1 MCRIEEE
8 LENAGTPEA
17 PQSVTMQP
25 ASARPAEISLDP
37 ANPEEWDEF
46 AAEAHHILDDTLAQ
60 LRTLRGCPAW
70 QPMPPTVRQA
80 IHDAPAPLGERS
92 LDAVYAELASRVL
105 PYTSANRHPRAW
117 GWVRGQGTPVA
128 MIADLIAS
136 AANAY
141 VGSGNS
147 APIELEE
154 TVLRWL
160 AEALEMRAPG
170 ATGITAPSGLLTSG
184 ATMANLLGLAV
195 ARNAMAG
202 YNIRDE
208 GLSGRPRMV
217 VYASTETHG
226 WAQKA
231 MELLG
236 FGSRSLRLVAADA
249 DGQLSLPALREQLA
263 RDRAAGLAPIAVI
276 ANAGTVNTGAF
287 DDLRAIRDFCHQEK
301 LWMHVD
307 GAIGALLKLSPRHR
321 ALVAGMETAD
331 SVAFDLH
338 KWMYL
343 PFETGC
349 LLVRDSETHHAAFRT
364 EAAYMERTARGM
376 LSGDVSFSD
385 RGIEQTRGFKALRV
399 WMQLSVH
406 GLNKHA
412 RLIEQNMAQAAH
424 LERLIL
430 DHPEL
435 ERLADRRAN
444 IVCFRYVLAAS
455 ATSDELNAVN
465 REIVL
470 ALQETGRFIVSGTTL
485 ASGAFAIRVANTNHR
500 SRLEDFDAL
509 VTAVIEHGRALV
521 VSRPP
526 ANLL

>member
-202 YNIRDE
+202 YNVRDE

-236 FGSRSLRLVAADA
+236 FGSRSLRLIAADA

>member
-1 MCRIEEE
+1 MCRVEEQRE
-8 LENAGTPEA
+8 DV
-17 PQSVTMQP
+17 S
-25 ASARPAEISLDP
+25 ASGSASGSAQAEISLDP
-37 ANPEEWDEF
+37 ANAAEWDEF
-46 AAEAHHILDDTLAQ
+46 AAEAHRILDDTLAQ
-60 LRTLRGCPAW
+60 LRTLRGSPAW
-70 QPMPPTVRQA
+70 QPMPAAVRQA

-92 LDAVYAELASRVL
+92 LDTVYAELAARVL

-128 MIADLIAS
+128 MLADLIAS
-136 AANAY
+136 AADAY
-141 VGSGNS
+141 VGSGDS
-147 APIELEE
+147 APIKLEE

-160 AEALEMRAPG
+160 AEALDVRG
-170 ATGITAPSGLLTSG
+170 ATGLNSPGGLLTSG

-195 ARNAMAG
+195 ARHAMAG
-202 YNIRDE
+202 YNVREE
-208 GLSGRPRMV
+208 GLSGRPRMT

-236 FGSRSLRLVAADA
+236 FGSRSLRLIAADA
-249 DGQLSLPALREQLA
+249 DGQLPLPALRDQLA
-263 RDRAAGLAPIAVI
+263 RDRAAGLAPFAVI
-276 ANAGTVNTGAF
+276 GNAGTVNTGAF
-287 DDLRAIRDFCHQEK
+287 DDLEAIRGLCREQN

-331 SVAFDLH
+331 SIAFDLH

-349 LLVRDSETHHAAFRT
+349 LLVRDREAHHAAFCT
-364 EAAYMERTARGM
+364 KAAYMERTERGM
-376 LSGDVSFSD
+376 LSGDISFSD

-406 GLNKHA
+406 GLEKHA
-412 RLIEQNMAQAAH
+412 RLVEQNMAQAAH

-430 DHPEL
+430 ESSEL
-435 ERLADRRAN
+435 EMLAPRRAN
-444 IVCFRYVLAAS
+444 IVCFRYRPVSS
-455 ATSDELNAVN
+455 ATTSDQNALN

-470 ALQETGRFIVSGTTL
+470 ALQESGCFVVSGTTL

-500 SRLEDFDAL
+500 SRFEDFDAL
-509 VTAVIEHGRALV
+509 ARAVVECGRGLASGVALE
-521 VSRPP
+521 
-526 ANLL
+526 